1 MYLKGIIIVTMSSHS
16 LFKLFIFIFI
26 VIILLLFFVM
36 AATDSSPYLIGQ
48 SLFSQSDEQVTEN
61 SSIKAEPTHAL
72 AVATQTVRATAT
84 KPLPTETPEP
94 TSTPTATSMP
104 RPSPT
109 TGPTDTPAPTRTVTV
124 EADRLLPGTPSKT
137 PTITQTPT
145 TTPTRTPRAIP
156 VVNDHYW
163 FERPISAN
171 FRDEIALFYPYSS
184 TGEGSYPVHHG
195 VEFMNELGTPVMA
208 VAPGKVIIAR
218 NDQELDFVLGPPDRD
233 LVEQGA
239 YYGNVVVIEHEQR
252 YQGGPLYTL
261 YAHLDT
267 ILIEEGSH
275 VETGQE
281 IGTVGMTGIA
291 GGPHLHF
298 EVRVGQNDF
307 LHTRNPQLWIKP
319 KQGQGTIIGQLID
332 AQGNPISEGLIT
344 IAEPG
349 ADNIFQFEYAY
360 AIDPDHP
367 TNPDSEWNENF
378 LLGDIP
384 EGQWRVFGYIN
395 DDKVIFGQI
404 TVESG
409 KSSWIWLQEN

>member
-1 MYLKGIIIVTMSSHS
+1 MFSRS
-16 LFKLFIFIFI
+16 LFNLLIFIFSGL
-26 VIILLLFFVM
+26 ILLILLVVVV
-36 AATDSSPYLIGQ
+36 TGSSSYLIGQ
-48 SLFSQSDEQVTEN
+48 SLFSQSDEQVAEN
-61 SSIKAEPTHAL
+61 SALETEATHAL
-72 AVATQTVRATAT
+72 AAATLTITATAT

-94 TSTPTATSMP
+94 TSTPTATSTS

-109 TGPTDTPAPTRTVTV
+109 TRPTHTPRPTRTATL
-124 EADRLLPGTPSKT
+124 EADNNTPLPGTPSTT
-137 PTITQTPT
+137 PTITYTPT
-145 TTPTRTPRAIP
+145 TAPTRTPRAIP
-156 VVNDHYW
+156 AVNDHYW

-171 FRDEIALFYPYSS
+171 FSDEIALFYPYSS

-252 YQGGPLYTL
+252 YQGGALYTL

-281 IGTVGMTGIA
+281 IGLVGMTGIA

-332 AQGNPISEGLIT
+332 AQGKPISEGLIT

-360 AIDPDHP
+360 AIDSDYR

-378 LLGDIP
+378 LLGDVP

-395 DDKVIFGQI
+395 EDEVIFGQV

-409 KSSWIWLQEN
+409 KSSWVWLQGY